1 MTPTLPRIATH
12 HDTHGGL
19 WLVVPAR
26 TVAGQPRPF
35 FAVLGI
41 AQGPLGPFATY
52 EGGDMVATTQD
63 AVFQGAEW
71 VSVNSRGERVE

>member
-1 MTPTLPRIATH
+1 MTPTLSAIATH
-12 HDTHGGL
+12 HDAHGGL

-26 TVAGQPRPF
+26 TQAGQPRPF
-35 FAVLGI
+35 FVALGI

-52 EGGDMVATTQD
+52 EGGDMRATIEE

-71 VSVNSRGERVE
+71 LPVDSRGKRV